1 MASLADLQKATA
13 VARDVRDAAVAA
25 LNDIDAR
32 LRQVRETQAKEQA
45 GLRALEQEA
54 IDARSEG
61 RPFKASKLD
70 DLRSDVRLTSDTLA
84 ALLKRRQAAQGK
96 ADEAQHEFN
105 RASAAESNV
114 LNGVL
119 MMEFGAIIAAVL
131 DHAKALGGAEFE
143 KRVRR
148 VVGGQA
154 EGDAVSEGLSL
165 IADYGMRQADL
176 VRVVG
181 SILRTQ
187 IQAPQL
193 LVDALPVAADTQ
205 LAEQIL
211 GLIAEEGERL
221 EEVAARAKA
230 EHDAE
235 QAALDETRCK
245 RGRLVPYSGTL
256 QGVARRRGP

>member
-1 MASLADLQKATA
+1 MESLADLQKAAA
-13 VARDVRDAAVAA
+13 VARDVRDASVTA
-25 LNDIDAR
+25 LSDVDTR
-32 LRQVRETQAKEQA
+32 LRQARETQAKEHA
-45 GLRALEQEA
+45 VLRALEHEA

-61 RPFKASKLD
+61 RPFKAAKLD
-70 DLRSDVRLTSDTLA
+70 DLRSDVRLTADAIA
-84 ALLKRRQAAQGK
+84 ALLKRRQVAQGK
-96 ADEAQHEFN
+96 ADEAQREFD

-131 DHAKALGGAEFE
+131 DHAKALGGDEFE

-165 IADYGMRQADL
+165 IAGYGMRQADL
-176 VRVVG
+176 VTAVG
-181 SILRTQ
+181 GILRAQ

-211 GLIAEEGERL
+211 SLLAEEGERL
-221 EEVAARAKA
+221 EESVARAKA
-230 EHDAE
+230 ECDAE
-235 QAALDETRCK
+235 QAALDEARRK
-245 RGRLVPYSGTL
+245 RGRHVPYSGTL
-256 QGVARRRGP
+256 QGAARRRGP